1 VVLFKVRHNR
11 EVPVE
16 SAGLLVYRVRDGKP
30 EVLLV
35 HPGGP
40 FWKRRDAG
48 AWSIPKGEI
57 EDGEAPVD
65 VARREFKE
73 ELGRDAP
80 SGELVPIGSVRQAGG
95 KVVHA
100 WTVPGD
106 LDVGRIVSIT
116 FTMEW
121 PPRSGKVQEFPEVD
135 RAEWFGI
142 DAAREKMLP
151 AQTVFLDRLAEMLKN
166 TGAR

>member
-1 VVLFKVRHNR
+1 
-11 EVPVE
+11 VPAE
-16 SAGLLVYRVRDGKP
+16 SAGLLLYRFRDGRP
-30 EVLLV
+30 QVLLI

-57 EDGEAPVD
+57 EDHEVAVD

-73 ELGRDAP
+73 ELGQDAP
-80 SGELVPIGSVRQAGG
+80 AGELVSIGSIRQAGG

-100 WTVPGD
+100 WIASGD
-106 LDVGRIVSIT
+106 LDVARIASVT

-121 PPRSGKVQEFPEVD
+121 PPRSGKIEAFPEVD
-135 RAEWFGI
+135 RAGWF
-142 DAAREKMLP
+142 DLEAARQKMLP
-151 AQTVFLDRLAEMLKN
+151 AQAVFLDRLAEVMKR
-166 TGAR
+166 GGR